1 VLSGCN
7 ILVVEDDADSRDAIA
22 MALELH
28 GAHVRSAASA
38 DEALSRVE
46 EGPPDAILSDLSMPG
61 TDGYGLLKR
70 LRAGGIA
77 APIVAVSGF
86 ATPEDRANALG
97 AGFSAHV
104 AKPVDVDV
112 LLHTVA
118 RLIET
123 G

>member
-1 VLSGCN
+1 LP
-7 ILVVEDDADSRDAIA
+7 L
-22 MALELH
+22 ALP
-28 GAHVRSAASA
+28 GAPGPSAGSA
-38 DEALSRVE
+38 DEALSRIE
-46 EGPPDAILSDLSMPG
+46 DTQPDAVLSDLSMPG

-70 LRAGGIA
+70 LRARGID
-77 APIVAVSGF
+77 APVVAVSGF
-86 ATPEDRANALG
+86 ATPEDRAKALG

-118 RLIET
+118 RLLEA